1 MIKIEKECRDRIK
14 GEKRF
19 WDMISHRYDKFI
31 SAEIDEG
38 YKMLLSRIVNDIK
51 TDDIVLD
58 IATGTGIIAF
68 EAVKVAKKVYGIDI
82 SQKMIRK
89 AKEKQNDGLVEN
101 IEFRLEDGY
110 NTYFE
115 DNVFDVV
122 ICCNALH
129 MMKDPGLV
137 LAEIRRVLKC
147 GGVLI
152 APTYCHAE
160 SATIKM
166 RIFLNSMR
174 FMRGIGILPY
184 LHRFKKEDILNI
196 ISEGRFTIIEKDE
209 IDKDPILLYIKALR
223 DEKSL

>member
-1 MIKIEKECRDRIK
+1 M
-14 GEKRF
+14 
-19 WDMISHRYDKFI
+19 
-31 SAEIDEG
+31 
-38 YKMLLSRIVNDIK
+38 
-51 TDDIVLD
+51 
-58 IATGTGIIAF
+58 
-68 EAVKVAKKVYGIDI
+68 AKKVYGIDI
-82 SQKMIRK
+82 SHKMIEE
-89 AKEKQNDGLVEN
+89 AKKKQKNKSVEN

-147 GGVLI
+147 GGILI

-174 FMRGIGILPY
+174 FMRRIGVLPY

-209 IDKDPILLYIKALR
+209 IDKDPILLYIKAL
-223 DEKSL
+223 KN